1 MHLGEL
7 EQLLLFAVLRLGEDA
22 YGNAIR
28 HEIEMRTD
36 RVVSPGAVYTVL
48 DRLEA
53 KGLVISDVT
62 QATPA
67 RGGRRMRRYRVE
79 PAGARALQDAYV
91 RLRRM
96 AHGLGPAL
104 DNLAAEGGGSVP
116 PRP

>member
-7 EQLLLFAVLRLGEDA
+7 EQLLLFAVLRLREDA

-28 HEIEMRTD
+28 GEIEMRTE

-53 KGLVISDVT
+53 KGLITSEVT

-79 PAGARALQDAYV
+79 PPGARALQNAYGG
-91 RLRRM
+91 LRRM
-96 AHGLGPAL
+96 AHGLGPTL
-104 DNLAAEGGGSVP
+104 DDLAAEGGASVP
-116 PRP
+116 PTP